1 MEYGKKMGRILAMA
15 VLAAG
20 VAAAG
25 AQGGTPPTGQDGP
38 GMGPGPFFR
47 HQFMMRRAPMEQ
59 AFGPMGVGR
68 FWHDPGI
75 ISQLKI
81 TDEQQKSM
89 DEILLQHRETLIDL
103 DASLQKAELKLG
115 PMLQADQPNESEIE
129 GQIDAIA
136 QARANLEK
144 ANARFL
150 LAIRAKLTPEQWTAL
165 RQIRE
170 QRMERF
176 RDGGRRRMMLHK
188 QGPGP
193 QGAPQGAPDGGSGSG
208 PGNGPGGFM
217 E

>member
-1 MEYGKKMGRILAMA
+1 MTEYGKMVWRMLAVA

-20 VAAAG
+20 VAAG
-25 AQGGTPPTGQDGP
+25 AQDAAPPMGGP
-38 GMGPGPFFR
+38 GGAPVFQRGFGFR
-47 HQFMMRRAPMEQ
+47 RPPMEQ

-68 FWHDPGI
+68 FWHDPAV

-89 DEILLQHRETLIDL
+89 DDILQQHRESLVDL
-103 DASLQKAELKLG
+103 DASLQKAELKMG

-170 QRMERF
+170 QRMRQF
-176 RDGGRRRMMLHK
+176 RDGGHRRAITRKH
-188 QGPGP
+188 GPP
-193 QGAPQGAPDGGSGSG
+193 PPGAPQGAPDGGA
-208 PGNGPGGFM
+208 GNGPGGFM